1 MSALPADPAA
11 LAELVRA
18 GDRRAVARAISR
30 IEDEDPIAEGLVAA
44 LWPHVGRARVVG
56 VTGPPGVGKSTLVG
70 ALVAELRR
78 RGETVGVVAVDPSS
92 PFKQGA
98 VLGDR
103 VRLVEHDTDDG
114 VFFRSMGSRGR
125 LGGVAEA
132 TALAVA
138 VLDCAGFDV
147 VLVETV
153 GAGQS
158 DIRVADLVDVVVLAL
173 QPGSGD
179 SVQAIKAGVMEIPDV
194 VALTKSDLPGVDA
207 FRSELRLALGI
218 DPERAPLLVEVSV
231 PNGTGFAEVLDAA
244 ERVRAGLGE
253 DGVRA
258 RRRAGRLNEA
268 VQTAAAR
275 AAARA
280 DRVLRSDPEVVA
292 AAERLD
298 RGELDPLALVRLIE
312 ARSGEAP

>member
-92 PFKQGA
+92 PFTQGA

-103 VRLVEHDTDDG
+103 VRLVEHDTDGG

-231 PNGTGFAEVLDAA
+231 PNGTGVAEVLDAA

-292 AAERLD
+292 A
-298 RGELDPLALVRLIE
+298 
-312 ARSGEAP
+312 

>member
-92 PFKQGA
+92 PFTQGA

-103 VRLVEHDTDDG
+103 VRLVEHDTDGG

-132 TALAVA
+132 KALAVA

-147 VLVETV
+147 VL
-153 GAGQS
+153 
-158 DIRVADLVDVVVLAL
+158 
-173 QPGSGD
+173 
-179 SVQAIKAGVMEIPDV
+179 
-194 VALTKSDLPGVDA
+194 
-207 FRSELRLALGI
+207 
-218 DPERAPLLVEVSV
+218 
-231 PNGTGFAEVLDAA
+231 
-244 ERVRAGLGE
+244 
-253 DGVRA
+253 
-258 RRRAGRLNEA
+258 
-268 VQTAAAR
+268 
-275 AAARA
+275 
-280 DRVLRSDPEVVA
+280 
-292 AAERLD
+292 
-298 RGELDPLALVRLIE
+298 
-312 ARSGEAP
+312 